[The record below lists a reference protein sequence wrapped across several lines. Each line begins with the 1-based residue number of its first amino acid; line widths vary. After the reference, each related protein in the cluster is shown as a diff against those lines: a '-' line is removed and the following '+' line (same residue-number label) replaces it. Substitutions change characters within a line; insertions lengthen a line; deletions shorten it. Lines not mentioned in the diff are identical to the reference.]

1 MKKLSLFLLLGFTL
15 SINSFVLAQQA
26 DNNKEI
32 INQSP
37 LQIALGAMD
46 ESFSEATNFK
56 ITQEASAESPTTA
69 IITIV
74 ETHLLDD
81 SLEAIMTK
89 FHLTKKNENWVIKKK
104 SVLWKCKPNRGSQNF
119 TTKLCN

>member
-1 MKKLSLFLLLGFTL
+1 MKILSLFLLLGFTL
-15 SINSFVLAQQA
+15 STSSFALAQQT
-26 DNNKEI
+26 DNKGI

-37 LQIALGAMD
+37 LQIVLGAMD
-46 ESFSEATNFK
+46 DNFSEATNFR

-81 SLEAIMTK
+81 SVEAIMTK
-89 FHLTKKNENWVIKKK
+89 FHLVKKNENWAINKK
-104 SVLWKCKPNRGSQNF
+104 SVSWKCKPNRGSQKF